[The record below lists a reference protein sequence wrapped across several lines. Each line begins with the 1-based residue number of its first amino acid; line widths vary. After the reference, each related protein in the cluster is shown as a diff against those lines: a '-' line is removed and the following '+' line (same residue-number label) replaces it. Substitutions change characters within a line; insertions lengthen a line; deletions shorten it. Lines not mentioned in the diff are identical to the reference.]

1 MLPQTPAPMSIPM
14 PSPQPAYQIAPVSV
28 PVPMAVPVPVV
39 SQPSPMPVPALP
51 YSTPISTA
59 HFVNAAPQPLEPLP
73 APAAVSAHLTS
84 FQVAPSVPVQLPAAP
99 YFGYPNG
106 GYRMNRFKRVGGNAP
121 STKHPAPPMPI
132 PQPSSYSSVPI
143 QPISIPS
150 QITAPNYQ
158 QPQVQVSS
166 NYQEQPVVQQQ
177 QPLDSS
183 APAPFAPSSSQT
195 VASVQNADQTF
206 FSSPSEGG
214 SSYNDVSASSPV
226 AADPANNGGYLV
238 II

>member
-1 MLPQTPAPMSIPM
+1 MLSRLLIFLSLASIVYSCCISIALPSIGCCGGGATSWAYAPPQIVGYHRIPI
-14 PSPQPAYQIAPVSV
+14 YQKVLV
-28 PVPMAVPVPVV
+28 PVPAPP
-39 SQPSPMPVPALP
+39 PPPA
-51 YSTPISTA
+51 Y
-59 HFVNAAPQPLEPLP
+59 
-73 APAAVSAHLTS
+73 
-84 FQVAPSVPVQLPAAP
+84 
-99 YFGYPNG
+99 
-106 GYRMNRFKRVGGNAP
+106 
-121 STKHPAPPMPI
+121 PAPPMPI